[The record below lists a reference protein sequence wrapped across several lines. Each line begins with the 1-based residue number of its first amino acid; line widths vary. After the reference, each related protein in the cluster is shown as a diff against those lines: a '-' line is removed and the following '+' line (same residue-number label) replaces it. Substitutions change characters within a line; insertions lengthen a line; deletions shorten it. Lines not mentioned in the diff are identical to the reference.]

1 MKELKFLLDYFKQ
14 YFDFCG
20 ATDWEVGFRCGA
32 FFAISTILFLVI
44 LMFLFRF
51 IFFRK
56 RQIRQIVLDGEK
68 GKYVV
73 SSAAIADLLAA
84 KIAEF
89 SEVSLLK
96 MKVFP
101 APKKKCRIVMH
112 LNYLPGESAQNL
124 KDLITRLQAES
135 LAVLGDVFGITDVES
150 VSICVSRAKRKK

>member
-1 MKELKFLLDYFKQ
+1 MNELKSLLEVFKQ
-14 YFDFCG
+14 YFDFSG

-32 FFAISTILFLVI
+32 FFSISTILFLVI
-44 LMFLFRF
+44 FLFLMRI

-56 RQIRQIVLDGEK
+56 RQIRQIVLDAEQ

-101 APKKKCRIVMH
+101 ARKKKCKIVMH
-112 LNYLPGESAQNL
+112 LNYLPGKEAQNL
-124 KDLITRLQAES
+124 KDLINRLQAES
-135 LAVLGDVFGITDVES
+135 LAALGDVFGITDVES
-150 VSICVSRAKRKK
+150 ISICVSRAKSKK